1 MARPRG
7 AGAGPAREAAL
18 ILPLPQ
24 GRKPTPQP
32 SFISKH
38 TETFHRRP
46 NVPLM
51 VGGGCALV
59 CLMAGESLLRAGI
72 LELLI
77 FSRKIKMG
85 CVGTAGMLHSEG
97 QRLPPGPEAPQQ
109 GEGAVGWELRRPD
122 AAPTERHTGR
132 RCWTLLGPS
141 PTAGPP
147 VLLGL
152 ALAARPT
159 PGRKQAGGGVGR
171 VFLHCPGCPRGCR
184 PTQPH
189 QKPQSPAPAG
199 LLSLSTQG

>member
-109 GEGAVGWELRRPD
+109 GEGAVGWELRRARCCPHREAHWPQMLD
-122 AAPTERHTGR
+122 VAWAQPHCRASCAPRPGPGCPSYARQETGR
-132 RCWTLLGPS
+132 RWCGTCIS
-141 PTAGPP
+141 P
-147 VLLGL
+147 
-152 ALAARPT
+152 
-159 PGRKQAGGGVGR
+159 
-171 VFLHCPGCPRGCR
+171 
-184 PTQPH
+184 
-189 QKPQSPAPAG
+189 
-199 LLSLSTQG
+199 LSQMP